1 MRLVTETSDSVY
13 LSRAASG
20 TFPPFSGSTS
30 SRKISCGR
38 LLRCRFLFRI
48 SKVLP
53 DRAVRRTSAAGSE
66 HHILLNSSETGRT
79 FCIVQSSA
87 VLSYKPCTLAGLQY
101 RCTLPNFSDNE
112 QRPTSKK
119 NG

>member
-1 MRLVTETSDSVY
+1 MRLVSETSDTVY

-38 LLRCRFLFRI
+38 LLRCRLLFRI

-53 DRAVRRTSAAGSE
+53 DRAARRTSAAGNE
-66 HHILLNSSETGRT
+66 DRILLTPSETGRILHSGQ
-79 FCIVQSSA
+79 FCDDVDCC
-87 VLSYKPCTLAGLQY
+87 VEL
-101 RCTLPNFSDNE
+101 
-112 QRPTSKK
+112 
-119 NG
+119 